1 MLISAAQGGGGQ
13 GYLPNREIVAPQR
26 KQFNLQALIVKPEL
40 KIMEGTK
47 QLHTKVQVMSV
58 EQESIL
64 QQAGALRNLFSSVS
78 LMMIST
84 FATMQ
89 SARGKRSQCN

>member
-13 GYLPNREIVAPQR
+13 GYLPNREIVASQR